1 MGKRQ
6 VPTRPDYIKWLLLIG
21 AAALVVL
28 MGAYVV
34 WHYVLPHSVTVD
46 RYRYPVAGI
55 DISKHNGEIDFD
67 AVAADDYQF
76 VFIKAS
82 EGKTYR
88 DAAFNHNY
96 QQARDA
102 GLKVG
107 AYHFFRKNRS
117 GQEQASN
124 FLGAVQGKVFDLPLV
139 IDLEDDW
146 GNGATIDRETALHR
160 VMDMISILKQHG
172 YPVMIYT
179 NFDGYKKYYKG
190 MLGDN
195 YLWLCSFT
203 SPDLLPNVPHCI
215 QQFSHEGEV
224 NGVKG
229 KVDLNVYRG
238 TKKEWQ
244 RYLDEVEQQQKYKH

>member
-1 MGKRQ
+1 MGKRP
-6 VPTRPDYIKWLLLIG
+6 VPTRPDYIKWLLLLG

-28 MGAYVV
+28 IGAYVA
-34 WHYVLPHSVTVD
+34 WHFILPHSVNVD

-55 DISKHNGEIDFD
+55 DVSKHNGDIDFEQVSD
-67 AVAADDYQF
+67 DDYQF

-82 EGKTYR
+82 EGKTYKD
-88 DAAFNHNY
+88 DAFERNY
-96 QQARDA
+96 EQAREA

-107 AYHFFRKNRS
+107 AYHFFRKNRTAR
-117 GQEQASN
+117 EQADN
-124 FLGAVQGKVFDLPLV
+124 LLAAIRGKHLDLPLV

-146 GNGATIDRETALHR
+146 GNGATVSRQTAIDR
-160 VMDMISILKQHG
+160 VMEMIDILAGKG
-172 YPVMIYT
+172 YRVMIYT
-179 NFDGYKKYYKG
+179 NLDGYEKYYKDL
-190 MLGDN
+190 LGDHD
-195 YLWLCSFT
+195 LWLCSFT